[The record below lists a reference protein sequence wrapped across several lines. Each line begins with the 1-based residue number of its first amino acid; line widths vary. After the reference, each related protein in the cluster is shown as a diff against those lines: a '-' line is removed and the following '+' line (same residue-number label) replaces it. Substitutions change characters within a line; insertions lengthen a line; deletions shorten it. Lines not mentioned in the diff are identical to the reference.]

1 MADNRTWA
9 RSWGFYCLV
18 LVLVVIVVF
27 SWFCWFDPMTTVL
40 LVRHAEK
47 SATPPQDPPLNTA
60 GEARAQTLVH
70 IAGDTDVTAVY
81 ATQFLRT
88 QQTVKPLANHLG
100 LPIIQVNA
108 TDVEGLVDQVLS
120 DYGGAIVLIAGHSNT
135 VPQIVEELRADS
147 LCPDMFELNP
157 ANECLIPGDQYDN
170 LFIVTVPR
178 FGKAKAVRLKYGNPT
193 P

>member
-9 RSWGFYCLV
+9 RSWAFYCLV
-18 LVLVVIVVF
+18 LVLVVIVVIG
-27 SWFCWFDPMTTVL
+27 WFCWFQPMTTVL

-47 SATPPQDPPLNTA
+47 SATPPQDPPLNTT

-70 IAGDTDVTAVY
+70 IAGDTGVTAVY

-108 TDVEGLVDQVLS
+108 TEVEGLVDQVLS
-120 DYGGAIVLIAGHSNT
+120 DYGGAIVLIAGHGNT

-157 ANECLIPGDQYDN
+157 ANECHIPGDQYDN

-178 FGKAKAVRLKYGNPT
+178 FGKAKVVRLKYGNPT

>member
-9 RSWGFYCLV
+9 RSWASYCLV
-18 LVLVVIVVF
+18 LILVVIVVIG
-27 SWFCWFDPMTTVL
+27 WFCWFHPMTTVL

-47 SATPPQDPPLNTA
+47 SATPPQDPPLNTD

-70 IAGDTDVTAVY
+70 IAGDTGVTAVY

-108 TDVEGLVDQVLS
+108 TEVEGLVDQVLS
-120 DYGGAIVLIAGHSNT
+120 DYGGAIVLIAGHGNT

-157 ANECLIPGDQYDN
+157 ANECHIPGDQYDN

-178 FGKAKAVRLKYGNPT
+178 FGKAKVVRLKYGNPT